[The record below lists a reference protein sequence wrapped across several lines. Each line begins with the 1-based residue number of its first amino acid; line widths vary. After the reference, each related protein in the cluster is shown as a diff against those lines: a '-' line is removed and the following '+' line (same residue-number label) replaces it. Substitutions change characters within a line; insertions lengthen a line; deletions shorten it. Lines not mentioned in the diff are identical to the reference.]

1 MITARA
7 GLHVWVATRPIDFRN
22 GVHGLVALVA
32 DRLRA
37 APYGGDIFV
46 FRSKRSDRIKLL
58 VWDGSGI
65 ILATKWLEDG
75 HFAWPPIQ
83 DGAMCLTATQ
93 LTLLLDGLQWSD
105 AIAQQVKKPV
115 WAA

>member
-1 MITARA
+1 MGKEKIK
-7 GLHVWVATRPIDFRN
+7 II
-22 GVHGLVALVA
+22 ALVA
-32 DRLRA
+32 DGLRA
-37 APYGGDIFV
+37 DPYGGDIFV
-46 FRSKRSDRIKLL
+46 FCSKRSDRIKLL
-58 VWDGSGI
+58 AWDGSGI

-93 LTLLLDGLQWSD
+93 LTLLLDGLQWSH

>member
-1 MITARA
+1 
-7 GLHVWVATRPIDFRN
+7 VATRPIDFRK

-32 DRLRA
+32 DGLRA
-37 APYGGDIFV
+37 DPYGGDIFV

-65 ILATKWLEDG
+65 ILATKWLEDR